1 MARYRLIPGT
11 WRIAFVIAALL
22 FGHAHARAQGAGAA
36 SPPVPEAA
44 GVCLSCHGAF
54 GRPDNVE
61 YPIIGGQNAAYLALA
76 LRAYRARQRT
86 GELAETMAG
95 FVRELDDPTIDQL
108 AAFFAALRS
117 LR

>member
-1 MARYRLIPGT
+1 MVRDRLSPGT
-11 WRIAFVIAALL
+11 WRIALL
-22 FGHAHARAQGAGAA
+22 IIVLVSGHWDARAQGAGAA
-36 SPPVPEAA
+36 SPTVPEAA
-44 GVCLSCHGAF
+44 SVCLSCHGAL

-61 YPIIGGQNAAYLALA
+61 YPIIGGQNAAYLAAA

-86 GELAETMAG
+86 GDLAETMTA